1 MDDFPTVPEDARFR
15 PERIVGDDML
25 EIAKILK
32 LVVCIQLNV
41 IASDDCL
48 KYHGKV

>member
-1 MDDFPTVPEDARFR
+1 MDDFPTVPEVAGFR
-15 PERIVGDDML
+15 PGRIVSDDML

-32 LVVCIQLNV
+32 FVCIQLNV